1 MNMQRALAASISV
14 AEKWTTKENVHWLP
28 FFGKFRQRNHP
39 HVSAPHHALFFQFL
53 LMFSIFT
60 RILSLE
66 HLFYA
71 YFTHE
76 WSKHK
81 RIRTVR
87 QYLGSLAHPR
97 GMYYNGKEG
106 RKEPLLITSY
116 NTGRAC
122 HISINSASRR
132 SRHKSYAL
140 WLATC
145 YNKRWLRTHT
155 TQLSSDRFNFRIGQT
170 FVELVW
176 TTTYKRFS
184 KS

>member
-14 AEKWTTKENVHWLP
+14 AEKWTTKENVLWLP

-39 HVSAPHHALFFQFL
+39 HVSAPHHALFLPVSTNVFYFYTNFISRTPHL
-53 LMFSIFT
+53 RIFY
-60 RILSLE
+60 S
-66 HLFYA
+66 
-71 YFTHE
+71 

-87 QYLGSLAHPR
+87 QYSGSLAHPR

-122 HISINSASRR
+122 HISISSASRR

-140 WLATC
+140 
-145 YNKRWLRTHT
+145 
-155 TQLSSDRFNFRIGQT
+155 
-170 FVELVW
+170 
-176 TTTYKRFS
+176 
-184 KS
+184 

>member
-1 MNMQRALAASISV
+1 MDDKRKRALV
-14 AEKWTTKENVHWLP
+14 AFL
-28 FFGKFRQRNHP
+28 RQIP
-39 HVSAPHHALFFQFL
+39 SHHALFLPVSTNVFYFYTNFISRTPL
-53 LMFSIFT
+53 LRIFY
-60 RILSLE
+60 S
-66 HLFYA
+66 
-71 YFTHE
+71 

-81 RIRTVR
+81 CIRTLR
-87 QYLGSLAHPR
+87 QYSGSLAHPR
-97 GMYYNGKEG
+97 GMYYNGEEG
-106 RKEPLLITSY
+106 RKEPSLITSY

-122 HISINSASRR
+122 HISISSASRR

-145 YNKRWLRTHT
+145 YNKRWLRAHT